1 MIIGF
6 QYKGFEPNDQI
17 TAEAD
22 EMLEHIQDLAPIG
35 STVVALLDYDG
46 KNYACS
52 VDVFV
57 RNGSVFASASND
69 DAIQSI
75 RRAEETI
82 IEKMRKIKETRFFT
96 RKPEVLT
103 NKKQPTFE
111 PVEQTY

>member
-6 QYKGFEPNDQI
+6 QYKGFEPNDQV
-17 TAEAD
+17 TAEASETLD
-22 EMLEHIQDLAPIG
+22 HIQDIAPLG

-52 VDVFV
+52 LDIFT
-57 RNGSVFASASND
+57 RNGSVFASASNE

-82 IEKMRKIKETRFFT
+82 IEKMRKTKETRFFK
-96 RKPEVLT
+96 RKPEVST
-103 NKKQPTFE
+103 NKKRNAFE
-111 PVEQTY
+111 PVEQP

>member
-6 QYKGFEPNDQI
+6 RYKGFEPNDQVI
-17 TAEAD
+17 AEAD
-22 EMLEHIQDLAPIG
+22 QLLEHIEDLAPLG

-52 VDVFV
+52 LDIFA
-57 RNGSVFASASND
+57 RTGSVFTSVSDEN
-69 DAIQSI
+69 AIQSI

-82 IEKMRKIKETRFFT
+82 IEKMRKVKETRFFT

-103 NKKQPTFE
+103 NKRQRTFE
-111 PVEQTY
+111 PVEQT